1 MYFPTDRTHF
11 PGKKLFQIIP
21 IRFPSKG
28 GPGGNIIPYPNWG
41 TTSPCNR
48 MAHDGTTKP
57 MFFFCRGM
65 FLVGGIHTT
74 NRGSY

>member
-57 MFFFCRGM
+57 MFFFLPWDVSSWWNPHHKSG
-65 FLVGGIHTT
+65 
-74 NRGSY
+74 